1 MGDDVD
7 ADGTAWARACAAD
20 AVRVN
25 MARGWEWRDG
35 EISRAVTTGF
45 PQPDLDKLV

>member
-20 AVRVN
+20 AVKVN
-25 MARGWEWRDG
+25 MARGRVGVARTPRSPER
-35 EISRAVTTGF
+35 
-45 PQPDLDKLV
+45 